1 MKWVAQLSGD
11 KSDLKELSKSLK
23 DDELRVVEQTGQYFL
38 ESEKF
43 NGLATYK
50 EVTSVATEIL
60 SLLTGSIKLVLGGRT
75 PIKIA
80 SIIRI
85 CKNGRRDLFG
95 TSFVTVNTSIR
106 TTSEIRGSNGT
117 IKMSNQ
123 ADEVL
128 KLVKLGIS
136 DKKVAK
142 ALRLFG
148 TNKHDWVSLY
158 RLYEVIEEDIGV
170 IEKISRK
177 KWATKKSINRFK
189 QTANSPT
196 AIGDASR
203 HGKENT
209 LAPSNPMKLSKAECL
224 IEFILH
230 NWLRSKLED

>member
-1 MKWVAQLSGD
+1 MKWEVQLSGD

-23 DDELRVVEQTGQYFL
+23 DDELGVAEQNGQYFL

-60 SLLTGSIKLVLGGRT
+60 SLLTGSIRLVLGGRK

-85 CKNGRRDLFG
+85 RKDGRRDIFG
-95 TSFVTVNTSIR
+95 ISSVPVNTSIR

-128 KLVKLGIS
+128 KQVKSGIS

-158 RLYEVIEEDIGV
+158 RLYEVIEEDIGGT
-170 IEKISRK
+170 EKIPRK
-177 KWATKKSINRFK
+177 KWATKKSIKRFK
-189 QTANSPT
+189 HTANSPT
-196 AIGDASR
+196 AIGDAAR
-203 HGKENT
+203 HGKQKN
-209 LAPSNPMKLSKAECL
+209 LPPKNPMKLNEAKCL

-230 NWLRSKLED
+230 NWLRSKLGD

>member
-1 MKWVAQLSGD
+1 MKWEVQLSGD

-23 DDELRVVEQTGQYFL
+23 DDELSVAEQNGQYFL

-50 EVTSVATEIL
+50 EVTLVATEIL

-80 SIIRI
+80 SIARIR
-85 CKNGRRDLFG
+85 KNGKRDLFG
-95 TSFVTVNTSIR
+95 NSSVTVNASIR

-136 DKKVAK
+136 DKNVEKT
-142 ALRLFG
+142 LRLFG
-148 TNKHDWVSLY
+148 TNKHDWKSLY
-158 RLYEVIEEDIGV
+158 CLYEVIEEDIGG

-177 KWATKKSINRFK
+177 KWATKKSIKRFK
-189 QTANSPT
+189 HTANSPT

-203 HGKENT
+203 HGKEST
-209 LAPSNPMKLSKAECL
+209 LPPRNPMKLNEAKCL

-230 NWLRSKLED
+230 NWLRSKLGD